1 MSSASKVIDHDEIRR
16 WAEQH
21 GGEPAMVENTEDS
34 GRSGGVLRL
43 DFGRDDDRLEVID
56 WDEWFEVF
64 EESKLAL
71 LIDEDKDDSRFNKL
85 VSRD

>member
-1 MSSASKVIDHDEIRR
+1 MRSAAGRKSTAASPPWWRDT
-16 WAEQH
+16 
-21 GGEPAMVENTEDS
+21 GDS
-34 GRSGGVLRL
+34 GRSGGLVRL
-43 DFGRDDDRLEVID
+43 DFGRDDDRLEVIG

-71 LIDEDKDDSRFNKL
+71 LIDEDKVDSRFNKL